1 MQSISR
7 RGLVISSAAAAAAFG
22 LNGPLE
28 FMTPAFAQK
37 PDQSLLDKGVV
48 KFKVGDIEVTQMYDG
63 IWEKAHDAGFIK
75 NASLDETK
83 AALKAGGQTD
93 EFVPIPFTVTA
104 IRTKGKLVLF
114 DSGTGNQV
122 FPKAGLLA
130 TKNMKAA
137 GIDPAQVKTIIITH
151 FHPDHITGLMAKDT
165 NAPIFPNA
173 EIIVPAVDY
182 KYWTDPATTGG
193 AAKRIQAVFPTWKNI
208 KQFEGDKEVAPGVQ
222 AIATFGHTPG
232 HTSYLVSSGRNQL
245 IVLGDVSNIP
255 SLFVKNPGWHA
266 AFDVDGNL
274 AETNRRKMY
283 DRVVADNVTI
293 TGYHFGLPGAGKIK
307 KDGAGYAF
315 VPIKA

>member
-1 MQSISR
+1 MSR
-7 RGLVISSAAAAAAFG
+7 
-22 LNGPLE
+22 
-28 FMTPAFAQK
+28 
-37 PDQSLLDKGVV
+37 
-48 KFKVGDIEVTQMYDG
+48 
-63 IWEKAHDAGFIK
+63 
-75 NASLDETK
+75 
-83 AALKAGGQTD
+83 
-93 EFVPIPFTVTA
+93 
-104 IRTKGKLVLF
+104 
-114 DSGTGNQV
+114 
-122 FPKAGLLA
+122 AGLLA

-315 VPIKA
+315 VPIKS